1 MVFEIWL
8 ENNYINSINILFY
21 SYSGTLDFLGINH
34 YFSVYATKLQS
45 TQNQP
50 LKTLDSNFELSL
62 IKEFPYSNPMWLKVS
77 TWIIDVW
84 FCFIFYEYLIR
95 KLPRAYV
102 ICCVGLEIRTE
113 ILRLLLLK
121 MAFQTKNEMKKRM
134 HSLK

>member
-21 SYSGTLDFLGINH
+21 SDSGTLDFLGINH

-62 IKEFPYSNPMWLKVS
+62 IKEFPNSNPMWIKVS
-77 TWIIDVW
+77 T
-84 FCFIFYEYLIR
+84 
-95 KLPRAYV
+95 
-102 ICCVGLEIRTE
+102 
-113 ILRLLLLK
+113 
-121 MAFQTKNEMKKRM
+121 
-134 HSLK
+134 